1 MINDIKLSNAKIH
14 LSLFADDITIWIE
27 TKNIN
32 NGINVLQQSLT
43 ELENWSNK
51 WGFRFSVSKTKTMIF
66 TSRKKL
72 ESQNKVKIYN
82 QDIVY
87 VNQFKFLGLIFDNK
101 FTWNDHVNYIE
112 AYCNK
117 RINLLK
123 FVSGTKWGANRI
135 SLYKLYT
142 MIYGPYIIKN
152 RLWL

>member
-1 MINDIKLSNAKIH
+1 MINDIKLSNAKVH

-51 WGFRFSVSKTKTMIF
+51 WGFRFSVSKTKAMIF

-101 FTWNDHVNYIE
+101 FTWNEHVNYIE
-112 AYCNK
+112 A
-117 RINLLK
+117 
-123 FVSGTKWGANRI
+123 
-135 SLYKLYT
+135 
-142 MIYGPYIIKN
+142 
-152 RLWL
+152 